1 MVKHQR
7 QSDPA
12 RIEQAIQEG
21 WGQGKGQDYKP
32 WLQVKDVPS
41 QGVSSRV
48 KGWTTRRV
56 HEFLSQ
62 QELYYFY
69 LLDWSSQVVDIR
81 EQYPLLPLAET
92 LEIAEQ
98 LDIAH
103 PAHPRTKTPV
113 VMTTDFLLTVA
124 QGNDVTDHSRT
135 VKPAQ
140 QLSSRRT
147 IEKLE
152 IERCYWQRRK
162 ISWGI
167 VTEREIPEIFAKNVA
182 WVHPFHTKDSLS
194 LSAVEIE
201 HIVEFLNRRL
211 QQQPALAIL
220 ATDCDDQLGLPP
232 GSSLAVARH
241 LFATR
246 RWQIDMFQPIPLRTP
261 LVLDSAPR
269 SKMQSSLGAAS

>member
-1 MVKHQR
+1 MVKRQR

-12 RIEQAIQEG
+12 RIEQAIKDG
-21 WGQGKGQDYKP
+21 WGQGQGQHYKP

-48 KGWTTRRV
+48 KGWTTERV

-62 QELYYFY
+62 QELHYFY

-92 LEIAEQ
+92 LEIAQQ
-98 LDIAH
+98 LNIAH
-103 PAHPRTKTPV
+103 PAHPRTKTAV
-113 VMTTDFLLTVA
+113 VMTTDFLLTVT
-124 QGNDVTDHSRT
+124 QGDDVIDQART

-162 ISWGI
+162 MSWGI
-167 VTEREIPEIFAKNVA
+167 VTEYEISEIFAKNVA
-182 WVHPFHTKDSLS
+182 WVHPFHARESLA
-194 LSAVEIE
+194 LSTVEIE
-201 HIVEFLNRRL
+201 HIVEFLNQRL

-220 ATDCDDQLGLPP
+220 ATDCDDQLGLLP

-246 RWQIDMFQPIPLRTP
+246 RWQVDMSQPIPLRTP
-261 LVLDSAPR
+261 LVLSSVPV
-269 SKMQSSLGAAS
+269 SEMQSSLGAAS